1 MSRKSLTRVVID
13 TNLIIAGRYKP
24 KSASNKIINM
34 CMEQKLLA
42 VYSGRTKDENL
53 FILQK
58 VRPSAEY
65 LNKIIKFYS
74 KAMYIPRT
82 TTRINIC
89 SDYSDNKYFE
99 TAVDGQAQY
108 IISNDKHLLEHNGY
122 YGIKVMRPGPF
133 LRSLGKQSK
142 ADDKADTEKPEE
154 RKKGF
159 FEF

>member
-1 MSRKSLTRVVID
+1 MNKKSLTRVVID
-13 TNLIIAGRYKP
+13 TNLIIAARYKP
-24 KSASNKIINM
+24 KSASSRIIDM
-34 CMEQKLLA
+34 CLEQKLLA

-53 FILQK
+53 FILNK

-74 KAMYIPRT
+74 KALYIPKPQ
-82 TTRINIC
+82 TRISIC
-89 SDYSDNKYFE
+89 SDRSDNKYFE

-108 IISNDKHLLEHNGY
+108 IISNDRHLLEHNGY

-133 LRSLGKQSK
+133 LRALGRESK
-142 ADDKADTEKPEE
+142 ADAKAGEEKPEE

>member
-1 MSRKSLTRVVID
+1 MSKKSLTRVVID

-24 KSASNKIINM
+24 KSASNKIIDL
-34 CMEQKLLA
+34 CLEQELLA

-53 FILQK
+53 FILEK
-58 VRPSAEY
+58 VRPPADY

-74 KAMYIPRT
+74 KAMYIPKPQ
-82 TTRINIC
+82 TRINIC
-89 SDYSDNKYFE
+89 SDKSDNKYFE

-108 IISNDKHLLEHNGY
+108 IISNDRHLLEHDGY

-133 LRSLGKQSK
+133 LSRFRKENHNDEAKEG
-142 ADDKADTEKPEE
+142 TGETE